1 MQIAVHRALVALASA
16 SLALAS
22 FPSAGEEAADESEAQ
37 AGSQQGSQQG
47 SQPDSQAGSYI
58 EEVIVTVERREQNL
72 QDLGVTA
79 YSFQGDDL
87 KMQGVQDLT
96 DLSEL
101 APGLEIGNKGGNVE
115 VWIRGVGSSNNTE
128 LGDPAAATHLDGVY
142 IPRTAGIG
150 SAFFDIGRVEV
161 NVGPQGT
168 LRERNATAGS
178 VNIIPRRPG
187 LGRTEIALEAEMGDH
202 DMQVLRG
209 VVNLP
214 LGENAAVRFAGYSLE
229 HSSYYN
235 DVGPLDLG
243 TAEAQDNVG
252 YRLQFLYDMSDRL
265 SILFAFDS
273 VHEQGSGWTGTNY
286 ANPLGNGI
294 DPGDIEDPRDIY
306 ARAFAPILDTTHWGA
321 KLEVAYDFDW
331 GRSSTREAGATSC
344 TTTTPRRRCR
354 RIGGAWPIPC
364 SRWTRHSITGPGSNS
379 SPTASRTSR
388 NCASSATRDRGRG
401 RRGLFWFKEDQ
412 YTFLGSAGDR
422 GLFFQGV
429 EFNQPNT
436 DSSSASIYSDVTY
449 PLTDITRLTV
459 GLRFT
464 DEEKSRVG
472 VNARYA
478 FALGGRNFSCC
489 GGVRLGTEGFQFAA
503 RDRTIFNPDT
513 DNNGTVSDEEYLAFY
528 YDGIARFGA
537 RDNVEATFA
546 KGTYGG
552 GAAQED
558 KVPCVDTLN
567 QDDFYCPPD
576 GLYSFIA
583 IINPQTSITPQFGE
597 MENDF
602 VDWRARIEHDF
613 DGSLGYF
620 MISTGHKS
628 GGFNDT
634 FAAETGLPVAPTYD
648 EEQVL
653 VYEAGWKNEFD
664 LGGVPTRFNASGF
677 YYDYTDQVFTS
688 LLSVEQAL
696 DFTVGGATLIDPSET
711 GSRSLVVSFS
721 YNAADSEI
729 YGIQLDG
736 GFQLPLGFSF
746 NWTALWL
753 EAAIQ
758 SSLPIQDFRF
768 QADVAPDEAVFR
780 SIDGR
785 RLPHAPRFQLNGSIS
800 QAIGTKWGILDYVI
814 SIGWRDD
821 QFRTIFNSIDF
832 QQPNRSEAA
841 PERRGEGIRVHRCRR
856 RLLAQQRAPEDRR
869 VHEQCHRRCARGRAD
884 HHAVRQY
891 PVLHAP
897 APRWHQG
904 KLPVRRSVSGSGV
917 TSGLARYAS
926 KHMSFIFN
934 HVRPFF
940 GSPAG
945 YKVRWPRPRTVG
957 SGHGRSRRRRLWGTF
972 ARVRAHG
979 RYTIRHGYASVSFMR
994 GVPPSRGVPPRAAVF
1009 LRGVPPRA
1017 PRLKAPSTRTR
1028 AKSCA
1033 IIAVLGEICGLT
1045 AARRSAKSPN
1055 SPACRS
1061 RRSRGSST
1069 TNRTSVRR
1077 PGNAY

>member
-1 MQIAVHRALVALASA
+1 MQIAVHRALVTLASA

-37 AGSQQGSQQG
+37 AGT
-47 SQPDSQAGSYI
+47 YI
-58 EEVIVTVERREQNL
+58 EEVVVTVERREQNL

-168 LRERNATAGS
+168 LRGRNATAGS
-178 VNIIPRRPG
+178 VNIIPWRPG
-187 LGRTEIALEAEMGDH
+187 LGRTEFALEAEMGDY
-202 DMQVLRG
+202 DMQVFRG
-209 VVNLP
+209 VANLP
-214 LGENAAVRFAGYSLE
+214 LGENAAVRLAGYSLE
-229 HSSYYN
+229 HASYYN
-235 DVGPLDLG
+235 DVGPLDLD

-252 YRLQFLYDMSDRL
+252 YRLQFLYDVSDRL
-265 SILFAFDS
+265 SILLAFDS

-294 DPGDIEDPRDIY
+294 NPEDIEDPRDVY

-321 KLEVAYDFDW
+321 KLEVTYDFDW
-331 GRSSTREAGATSC
+331 GTLEYTGSRRDLVYDYDAATPLSPDWRGVAD
-344 TTTTPRRRCR
+344 TLQPVDETFDN
-354 RIGGAWPIPC
+354 W
-364 SRWTRHSITGPGSNS
+364 SRFQFITDSVSNIQELRFFGDTGPWTW
-379 SPTASRTSR
+379 TA
-388 NCASSATRDRGRG
+388 
-401 RRGLFWFKEDQ
+401 GLFWFKEDQ

-449 PLTDITRLTV
+449 HLTDITRLTV

-478 FALGGRNFSCC
+478 FAIGGRNFSCC

-528 YDGIARFGA
+528 YDGIARFGT

-602 VDWRARIEHDF
+602 VDWRARIEHAF

-711 GSRSLVVSFS
+711 GSGSLVVSFS

-785 RLPHAPRFQLNGSIS
+785 RLPHAPKFQLNGSIS
-800 QAIGTKWGILDYVI
+800 QAIGTQWGILDYVI

-832 QQPNRSEAA
+832 QQPNDPRLRLNDEVQGFVSIDAGVGFSHNNGRLRVEGFMSNVTGDVHEAA
-841 PERRGEGIRVHRCRR
+841 QIITQFDNTRFFTRPRLAGIR
-856 RLLAQQRAPEDRR
+856 
-869 VHEQCHRRCARGRAD
+869 
-884 HHAVRQY
+884 
-891 PVLHAP
+891 
-897 APRWHQG
+897 
-904 KLPVRRSVSGSGV
+904 
-917 TSGLARYAS
+917 AS
-926 KHMSFIFN
+926 Y
-934 HVRPFF
+934 RF
-940 GSPAG
+940 GD
-945 YKVRWPRPRTVG
+945 
-957 SGHGRSRRRRLWGTF
+957 L
-972 ARVRAHG
+972 
-979 RYTIRHGYASVSFMR
+979 
-994 GVPPSRGVPPRAAVF
+994 
-1009 LRGVPPRA
+1009 
-1017 PRLKAPSTRTR
+1017 
-1028 AKSCA
+1028 
-1033 IIAVLGEICGLT
+1033 
-1045 AARRSAKSPN
+1045 
-1055 SPACRS
+1055 
-1061 RRSRGSST
+1061 
-1069 TNRTSVRR
+1069 
-1077 PGNAY
+1077 

>member
-22 FPSAGEEAADESEAQ
+22 FPSAGEESTEESEAQ

-58 EEVIVTVERREQNL
+58 EEAIVTVERREQDL

-128 LGDPAAATHLDGVY
+128 LGDAAAATHLDGAY

-178 VNIIPRRPG
+178 VNIIPWRPG
-187 LGRTEIALEAEMGDH
+187 LGRTEIALEAEMGDY

-229 HSSYYN
+229 HASYYN

-321 KLEVAYDFDW
+321 KLEVTYDFDW
-331 GRSSTREAGATSC
+331 GTLEYTGSRRDLLYDYDAATPLSPDWRSVADTLQPVDEAFHN
-344 TTTTPRRRCR
+344 
-354 RIGGAWPIPC
+354 W
-364 SRWTRHSITGPGSNS
+364 SRFQFITDSVSNIQELRFFGDTGPWTW
-379 SPTASRTSR
+379 TA
-388 NCASSATRDRGRG
+388 
-401 RRGLFWFKEDQ
+401 GLFWFKEDQ

-449 PLTDITRLTV
+449 HLTDITRLTV

-489 GGVRLGTEGFQFAA
+489 GSVRLGTEGFQFAA

-546 KGTYGG
+546 KGSYGG

-613 DGSLGYF
+613 DGALGYF

-653 VYEAGWKNEFD
+653 VYEAGWKNEFE

-688 LLSVEQAL
+688 LLSAEQAL

-711 GSRSLVVSFS
+711 GSGSLVVSFS

-785 RLPHAPRFQLNGSIS
+785 RLPHAPKFQLNGSIS

-832 QQPNRSEAA
+832 QQPNSPRLRLNDEVKGFVSIDAGVGFSHNNGRLRVEGFMSNVTGDVHEAA
-841 PERRGEGIRVHRCRR
+841 QIITQFDNTRFFTRPRLAGIR
-856 RLLAQQRAPEDRR
+856 
-869 VHEQCHRRCARGRAD
+869 
-884 HHAVRQY
+884 
-891 PVLHAP
+891 
-897 APRWHQG
+897 
-904 KLPVRRSVSGSGV
+904 
-917 TSGLARYAS
+917 AS
-926 KHMSFIFN
+926 Y
-934 HVRPFF
+934 RF
-940 GSPAG
+940 GD
-945 YKVRWPRPRTVG
+945 
-957 SGHGRSRRRRLWGTF
+957 L
-972 ARVRAHG
+972 
-979 RYTIRHGYASVSFMR
+979 
-994 GVPPSRGVPPRAAVF
+994 
-1009 LRGVPPRA
+1009 
-1017 PRLKAPSTRTR
+1017 
-1028 AKSCA
+1028 
-1033 IIAVLGEICGLT
+1033 
-1045 AARRSAKSPN
+1045 
-1055 SPACRS
+1055 
-1061 RRSRGSST
+1061 
-1069 TNRTSVRR
+1069 
-1077 PGNAY
+1077 

>member
-1 MQIAVHRALVALASA
+1 MQIAVHRALVTLASA

-37 AGSQQGSQQG
+37 AGT
-47 SQPDSQAGSYI
+47 YI
-58 EEVIVTVERREQNL
+58 EEVVVTVERREQNL

-168 LRERNATAGS
+168 LRGRNATAGS
-178 VNIIPRRPG
+178 VNIIPWRPG
-187 LGRTEIALEAEMGDH
+187 LGRTEFALEAEMGDY
-202 DMQVLRG
+202 DMQVFRG
-209 VVNLP
+209 VANLP
-214 LGENAAVRFAGYSLE
+214 LGENAAVRLAGYSLE
-229 HSSYYN
+229 HASYYN
-235 DVGPLDLG
+235 DVGPLDLD

-252 YRLQFLYDMSDRL
+252 YRLQFLYDVSDRL
-265 SILFAFDS
+265 SILLAFDS

-294 DPGDIEDPRDIY
+294 NPEDIEDPRDVY

-321 KLEVAYDFDW
+321 KLEVTYDFDW
-331 GRSSTREAGATSC
+331 GTLEYTGSRRDLVYDYDAATPLSPDWRGVAD
-344 TTTTPRRRCR
+344 TLQPVDETFDN
-354 RIGGAWPIPC
+354 W
-364 SRWTRHSITGPGSNS
+364 SRFQFITDSVSNIQELRFFGDTGPWTW
-379 SPTASRTSR
+379 TA
-388 NCASSATRDRGRG
+388 
-401 RRGLFWFKEDQ
+401 GLFWFKEDQ

-449 PLTDITRLTV
+449 HLTDITRLTV

-478 FALGGRNFSCC
+478 FAIGGRNFSCC

-528 YDGIARFGA
+528 YDGIARFGT

-602 VDWRARIEHDF
+602 VDWRARIEHAF

-711 GSRSLVVSFS
+711 GSGSLVVSFS

-785 RLPHAPRFQLNGSIS
+785 RLPHAPKFQLNGSIA
-800 QAIGTKWGILDYVI
+800 QAIGTQWGILDYVI

-832 QQPNRSEAA
+832 QQPNDPRLRLNDEVQGFVSIDAGVGFSHNNGRLRVEGFMSNVTGDVHEAA
-841 PERRGEGIRVHRCRR
+841 QIITQFDNTRFFTRPRLAGIR
-856 RLLAQQRAPEDRR
+856 
-869 VHEQCHRRCARGRAD
+869 
-884 HHAVRQY
+884 
-891 PVLHAP
+891 
-897 APRWHQG
+897 
-904 KLPVRRSVSGSGV
+904 
-917 TSGLARYAS
+917 AS
-926 KHMSFIFN
+926 Y
-934 HVRPFF
+934 RF
-940 GSPAG
+940 GD
-945 YKVRWPRPRTVG
+945 
-957 SGHGRSRRRRLWGTF
+957 L
-972 ARVRAHG
+972 
-979 RYTIRHGYASVSFMR
+979 
-994 GVPPSRGVPPRAAVF
+994 
-1009 LRGVPPRA
+1009 
-1017 PRLKAPSTRTR
+1017 
-1028 AKSCA
+1028 
-1033 IIAVLGEICGLT
+1033 
-1045 AARRSAKSPN
+1045 
-1055 SPACRS
+1055 
-1061 RRSRGSST
+1061 
-1069 TNRTSVRR
+1069 
-1077 PGNAY
+1077 

>member
-22 FPSAGEEAADESEAQ
+22 FPSAGEEEADESEAQ
-37 AGSQQGSQQG
+37 AGT
-47 SQPDSQAGSYI
+47 YI
-58 EEVIVTVERREQNL
+58 EEVVVTVERREQNL

-168 LRERNATAGS
+168 LRGRNATAGS

-187 LGRTEIALEAEMGDH
+187 LGRREFALEAEMGDY

-214 LGENAAVRFAGYSLE
+214 LGESAAVSFAGYSLE
-229 HSSYYN
+229 HASYYN
-235 DVGPLDLG
+235 DVGPLDLD

-321 KLEVAYDFDW
+321 KLEVTYDFDW
-331 GRSSTREAGATSC
+331 GTLEYTGSRRDLVYDYDAATPLSPDWRGVAD
-344 TTTTPRRRCR
+344 TLQPVDETFDN
-354 RIGGAWPIPC
+354 W
-364 SRWTRHSITGPGSNS
+364 SRFQFITDSVSNIQELRFFGDTGPWTW
-379 SPTASRTSR
+379 TA
-388 NCASSATRDRGRG
+388 
-401 RRGLFWFKEDQ
+401 GLFWFKEDQ
-412 YTFLGSAGDR
+412 YTFLGSADDR

-449 PLTDITRLTV
+449 HLTDITRLTV

-513 DNNGTVSDEEYLAFY
+513 DNNGTVSDEESLAFY

-552 GAAQED
+552 GAAQEE

-567 QDDFYCPPD
+567 QDGFYCPPN

-677 YYDYTDQVFTS
+677 YFDYTDQVFTS

-711 GSRSLVVSFS
+711 GSGSLVVSFS

-729 YGIQLDG
+729 YGIRLDG

-785 RLPHAPRFQLNGSIS
+785 RLPHAPKFQLNGSIS
-800 QAIGTKWGILDYVI
+800 QAIGTQWGILDYVI

-832 QQPNRSEAA
+832 QQPNDPRLRLNDEVQGFVSIDAGVGFSHNNGRLRVEGFMSNVTGDVHEAA
-841 PERRGEGIRVHRCRR
+841 QIITQFDNTRFFTRPRLAGIR
-856 RLLAQQRAPEDRR
+856 
-869 VHEQCHRRCARGRAD
+869 
-884 HHAVRQY
+884 
-891 PVLHAP
+891 
-897 APRWHQG
+897 
-904 KLPVRRSVSGSGV
+904 
-917 TSGLARYAS
+917 AS
-926 KHMSFIFN
+926 Y
-934 HVRPFF
+934 RF
-940 GSPAG
+940 GD
-945 YKVRWPRPRTVG
+945 
-957 SGHGRSRRRRLWGTF
+957 L
-972 ARVRAHG
+972 
-979 RYTIRHGYASVSFMR
+979 
-994 GVPPSRGVPPRAAVF
+994 
-1009 LRGVPPRA
+1009 
-1017 PRLKAPSTRTR
+1017 
-1028 AKSCA
+1028 
-1033 IIAVLGEICGLT
+1033 
-1045 AARRSAKSPN
+1045 
-1055 SPACRS
+1055 
-1061 RRSRGSST
+1061 
-1069 TNRTSVRR
+1069 
-1077 PGNAY
+1077 